1 MQLNQLKSGIKNGN
15 EVTLKI
21 LLNVVGDYNDK
32 IVNNLL
38 LTKTQVSKLLKVF
51 ANHSLSNIKL
61 WKIQLHQAGQ

>member
-1 MQLNQLKSGIKNGN
+1 MI
-15 EVTLKI
+15 
-21 LLNVVGDYNDK
+21 K

-61 WKIQLHQAGQ
+61 